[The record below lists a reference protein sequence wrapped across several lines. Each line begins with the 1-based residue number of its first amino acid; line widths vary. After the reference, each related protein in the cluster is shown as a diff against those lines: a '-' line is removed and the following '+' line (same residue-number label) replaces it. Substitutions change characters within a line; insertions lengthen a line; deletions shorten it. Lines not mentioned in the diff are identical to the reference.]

1 MASPTTPLASFLPYV
16 LPEATACPAPT
27 AEFQLRMAAIEFCE
41 RTRCWRHLT
50 SVVVSA
56 ENTTIAAPALT
67 TIHEFE
73 EATHDGRLLTPTQY
87 TEVEAEALKGE
98 LREGQPQY
106 ITQTEPG
113 KVTIYPY
120 AAGTLRLS
128 MFLKPQH
135 GTLFGADP
143 VNPLRDALN
152 MVPPFMLEQHATA
165 LAHGALARIL
175 RLPGETWTDGE
186 RAMFHHSKF
195 EAAVGA
201 CSTSNMRG
209 QQRAPVRTK
218 AQWI

>member
-16 LPEATACPAPT
+16 LPEAAACPSPT
-27 AEFQLRMAAIEFCE
+27 AEFQLRLAAIEFCE

-50 SVVVSA
+50 SVAVSA
-56 ENTTIAAPALT
+56 ENSTLAAPALT

-73 EATHDGRLLTPTQY
+73 EATFDGKLLVPTQY
-87 TEVEAEALKGE
+87 TAIEAEALKGE
-98 LREGQPQY
+98 LREGQPTH

-135 GTLFGADP
+135 GTLFGFDP

-152 MVPPFMLEQHATA
+152 VVPPFMLEQHAAA

-175 RLPGETWTDGE
+175 ILPRQTWTDPE
-186 RAMFHHSKF
+186 RAAFHRTMFDR
-195 EAAVGA
+195 AIGA

-209 QQRAPVRTK
+209 QQRAPVRTV